1 MNGKW
6 IMIAIGAIAG
16 FALTTSAI
24 NANDDDI
31 RTAIEAANAEF
42 MKRLA
47 DGNVAAVAALYTDD
61 GMLLPPGNESV
72 TGTDA
77 IATYW
82 QAALSAG
89 PSVFMLDTLE
99 VEKHDDTAIEI
110 GAFRIT
116 GKEGVLL
123 DTGKYIVIWKNIDGN
138 WKLHRDIW
146 NSNK

>member
-6 IMIAIGAIAG
+6 ILIAIGAIAG

-24 NANDDDI
+24 SANDDDI

-47 DGNVAAVAALYTDD
+47 DGNVAAVAALYTED

-77 IATYW
+77 IAAYW

-99 VEKHDDTAIEI
+99 VEQHDETAVEV

-123 DTGKYIVIWKNIDGN
+123 DTGNYIVIWKNIDGN